1 MVCRLTGN
9 INVGDE
15 QSGDNWSVKCSK
27 TNYQHE
33 EEQEVAGLH
42 EKQRKFGFGLIVAM
56 REIQTLDL
64 QEITFVIQNQ
74 NNLKI
79 VCVTIL

>member
-1 MVCRLTGN
+1 LQISKMVCRLTGN

-33 EEQEVAGLH
+33 EEQEVARLH
-42 EKQRKFGFGLIVAM
+42 EKQRKLVIMFANVPFFFYLLHTLPLNIWIGLVG
-56 REIQTLDL
+56 
-64 QEITFVIQNQ
+64 
-74 NNLKI
+74 
-79 VCVTIL
+79 ILNS